1 FYERLSS
8 FARLITF
15 DRRGTGLSDRVAHVP
30 TLETRMDDLRAV
42 MDAVGSQRAAILG
55 AFEAGSIA
63 CVFSATYPERVGAL
77 ALYNPIV
84 RGSWAPDF
92 PWMPTAEARRR
103 DEEDYRARW
112 GTVEFAEEWVRLAA
126 PSHAEDPEFVKWIAR
141 QHRLGASPGAAAA
154 VWRMQA
160 DTDIRDVLPA
170 VRVPTLVLAWQG
182 ERHHSRYAAGR
193 IPGARY
199 VDVGGDDLLIYLKD
213 QVAVEV

>member
-1 FYERLSS
+1 MSGDVSIAYQVIGDGPLDLVYVHGAVGNLEVAWEQPLVVRFYERLSS

-55 AFEAGSIA
+55 PFEAGSIA

-126 PSHAEDPEFVKWIAR
+126 PSHAEDPEFVKWIA
-141 QHRLGASPGAAAA
+141 
-154 VWRMQA
+154 
-160 DTDIRDVLPA
+160 
-170 VRVPTLVLAWQG
+170 
-182 ERHHSRYAAGR
+182 
-193 IPGARY
+193 
-199 VDVGGDDLLIYLKD
+199 
-213 QVAVEV
+213 